1 MEILYPRCA
10 GLDVHK
16 DMVMAR
22 VRCVSEPAVDETR
35 SFATTTGALI
45 ELQEWLS
52 SHAVTHVAMEA
63 TGVYWKP
70 VWHLLEEHF
79 ELVLTDAQH
88 IKNVPGRKT
97 DVNDAAWI
105 ADLLAHG
112 LILAPITSLAA
123 TAPRRSGACSDDWM
137 TSAARSNS
145 PLRLPERSVVRICT
159 KQQLLSSSPFRCA

>member
-52 SHAVTHVAMEA
+52 SHAVTHVETINPIVRGWGNYYCRSNVRKRFNQLDRWIIQRLWSHRAKRWRN
-63 TGVYWKP
+63 TCWKEYP
-70 VWHLLEEHF
+70 TRRLRTEF
-79 ELVLTDAQH
+79 KLVSLVSL
-88 IKNVPGRKT
+88 IPSLK
-97 DVNDAAWI
+97 I
-105 ADLLAHG
+105 AK
-112 LILAPITSLAA
+112 
-123 TAPRRSGACSDDWM
+123 
-137 TSAARSNS
+137 ARS
-145 PLRLPERSVVRICT
+145 
-159 KQQLLSSSPFRCA
+159 